1 MKAFV
6 RPPRTPSPA
15 QGTAWLSTNSSNGA
29 QIKSAPTVLSPP
41 IRGTA
46 VTGVGNKPSMIARS
60 QSLAQSI
67 SSIRPTTATIL
78 QSAITLGQ
86 GNQVFCY
93 LCCVLF

>member
-15 QGTAWLSTNSSNGA
+15 QGTAWLSTNSSNGT
-29 QIKSAPTVLSPP
+29 QIKTAPTVLSPP

-46 VTGVGNKPSMIARS
+46 MTGNKPAMIARS
-60 QSLAQSI
+60 QSLSQSI
-67 SSIRPTTATIL
+67 PSIRPTTATIL

-86 GNQVFCY
+86 GNQVFRNLY
-93 LCCVLF
+93 CVLL